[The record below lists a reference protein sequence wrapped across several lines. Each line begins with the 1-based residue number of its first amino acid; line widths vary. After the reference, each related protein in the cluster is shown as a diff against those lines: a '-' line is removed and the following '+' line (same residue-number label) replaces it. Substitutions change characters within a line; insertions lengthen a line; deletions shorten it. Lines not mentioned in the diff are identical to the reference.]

1 MSPGTKPLENLP
13 VATPPGKSCPYGG
26 KLAFAAVNQ
35 LLVLPGSTIES
46 PNTKMAGI
54 FGRWWSSVAA
64 AEPPAAAVVVVA
76 PSAWTTTTTSAAAVA
91 TSSARTNR
99 HHGRWVFPLQR

>member
-1 MSPGTKPLENLP
+1 LENLP

-26 KLAFAAVNQ
+26 KLAFAAVNGR
-35 LLVLPGSTIES
+35 LLVLPGSTMES

-54 FGRWWSSVAA
+54 FGRRWSCVAA
-64 AEPPAAAVVVVA
+64 AEPPAAAVAVVA

-99 HHGRWVFPLQR
+99 HHGAWAFPLRQGVRD